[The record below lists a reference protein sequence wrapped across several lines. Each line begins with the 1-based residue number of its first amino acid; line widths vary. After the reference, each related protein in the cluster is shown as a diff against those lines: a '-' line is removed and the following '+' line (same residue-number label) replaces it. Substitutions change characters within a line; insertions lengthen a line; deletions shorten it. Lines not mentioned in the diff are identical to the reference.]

1 MIRRQAHAC
10 QNESRNLVIANCD
23 AGLCC
28 AGSSPA
34 AAQDQTTG
42 AAPPPNVLV
51 IEREFL
57 KPGKAGT
64 VHEKS
69 ESAFMQAMSQANS
82 SEHYIAMNS
91 LSGRSRA
98 LFFLGY
104 DSFADWEKDNDAM
117 QKSPTFAS
125 AFDQAQE
132 ADGKL
137 LQSFD
142 TGVFVYQPDKSV
154 GAPINIGA
162 FKYLEITL
170 ITIRP
175 GHGEEWDELAKLHDS
190 IFSSAPH
197 AGWAMYERWF
207 GDGSGDEYIALHA
220 MRSFAEMDESRAADK
235 KIWASVSADQK
246 KKMGDLESSCFESI
260 QTNLFAFSPKM
271 SYVSDKWRKADPDF
285 WGPK

>member
-1 MIRRQAHAC
+1 MKKQFGFTAGLC
-10 QNESRNLVIANCD
+10 VVF

-28 AGSSPA
+28 AVSSPA

-51 IEREFL
+51 IMREFL
-57 KPGKAGT
+57 KPGKAGS

-69 ESAFMQAMSQANS
+69 ESAFVQAMNDAKEP
-82 SEHYIAMNS
+82 EHYIAMNS

-104 DSFADWEKDNDAM
+104 DSFADWQKDMDAM
-117 QKSPTFAS
+117 QKNPTLAS

-137 LQSFD
+137 LQRFD
-142 TGVFVYQPDKSV
+142 SSVFVYQPDKSF

-162 FKYLEITL
+162 MKYVEITL

-175 GHGEEWDELAKLHDS
+175 GHNQDWDELAKLHDS
-190 IFSSAPH
+190 IYSKAPN
-197 AGWAMYERWF
+197 AGWAMYAKRF
-207 GDGSGDEYIALHA
+207 GEASGGRYIVLHA
-220 MRSFAEMDESRAADK
+220 MRSLAELDETRAANK

-246 KKMGDLESSCFESI
+246 KKGEDLEASCFESI
-260 QTNLFAFSPKM
+260 ETNLFAFSPKM
-271 SYVSDKWRKADPDF
+271 SYVSDKWRNADPDF
-285 WGPK
+285 WGKQ